1 MRKLSRY
8 KCQFSSKTNLTGQL
22 GYFTEYVVA
31 YNLKEV
37 MRCLRS
43 KGYHLGKDFVYWK
56 LDFVNVY

>member
-8 KCQFSSKTNLTGQL
+8 KCQFSSLNMLTGSL
-22 GYFTEYVVA
+22 GYYTEYVIA

-37 MRCLRS
+37 MKTLRG

-56 LDFVNVY
+56 LNYCNIY